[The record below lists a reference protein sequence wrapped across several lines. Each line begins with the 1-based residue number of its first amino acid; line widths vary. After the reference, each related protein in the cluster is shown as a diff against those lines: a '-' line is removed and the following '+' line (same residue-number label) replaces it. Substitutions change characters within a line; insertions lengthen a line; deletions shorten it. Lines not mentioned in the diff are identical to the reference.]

1 MPGVGSRNGGGDGNT
16 SEGRNESGGINEN
29 KKEDLGLIFF
39 TKKYCCR

>member
-16 SEGRNESGGINEN
+16 SEGRNESGGIKEN